1 MTVLPTYNILLVP
14 HARMYLR
21 TALFKSLAGRDPE
34 ADEKVTLLVMREPVR
49 RAELTHESVYPI
61 GLGGVIREVSPEGYI
76 VIETGSRVDVE
87 SVENT
92 GPDRLD
98 VIMSRRED
106 TDALSGAEDRRRAE
120 EVKAALRRF
129 SEQIP
134 WGETARAYIDQ
145 WDTLGEVACAVSP
158 WIESS
163 NEERYAILAEDS
175 GTARAELLERF
186 VLENLEMI
194 KLSREGDSERK
205 EDYQKLYR
213 ENAIKKQLEFLQR
226 ELDELHPENVDDLRK
241 LELKIAESG
250 MNDAARREAEKLL
263 NRLRQEGEHGA
274 ETGMIYNYL
283 DFVTSLSWKKEEAR
297 PIDLEQAGKILEED
311 HFGLRKVKERIIQQI
326 AVMDLKKQ
334 QSGSILLFVGA
345 PGTGKTS
352 IGQSIARAL
361 QRKYVRV
368 SLGGVRDEA
377 DIRGHRRT
385 YVGAMPGRI
394 MDAIARSGVSNPV
407 MVLDEV
413 DKLGVSYNGDPASA
427 LLEVLDP
434 EQNSTFTDHY
444 MNVPYDLSDVLFIC
458 TANSADTIPAPLL
471 DRMEVIQFQGYTP
484 LEKLQI
490 ARKHLLP
497 KAMAAVGLEA
507 DAFSVSDETL
517 SAIISDYTR
526 ESGVRG
532 LKKRIDTLC
541 RSAAVRIVKGE
552 SRPDIRPEDLRQYL
566 DMPPLRRR
574 EVRDT
579 DAPGI
584 VTGLAWTQ
592 AGGEILYIETMFT
605 PGSGKVIIT
614 GQLGDVMKESARLA
628 ISLVKH
634 LYPQHAER
642 FEANDL
648 HIHVPDGATPKDGPS
663 AGVTLTTALASLVT
677 GRSVDP
683 RLAMTGEVSLRGEV
697 NPIGG
702 LPEKLMAAQRSG
714 VRRVLIPADNADDLG
729 EVPREVT
736 EQLEILPVKTVEE
749 ILTVCGIREEPPVL
763 RAV

>member
-134 WGETARAYIDQ
+134 WGETARAYIEQ

-241 LELKIAESG
+241 LELRIAESG

-297 PIDLEQAGKILEED
+297 PIDLEQAGEILEED